1 MLAGWAVALL
11 LSGCATSAVTGA
23 ERNPQDP
30 YEALNRKTFALNDRL
45 DRRVV
50 KPVALAYEKTLPS
63 VVREAVTNFFGNIG
77 DAWSAVNWLLQG
89 EVQRGIEQGARVAW
103 NSTLGLA
110 GLIDV
115 GTPMGL
121 DKRSQDLGQTLG
133 AWGVGPGAYLV
144 LPAFGPSSVR
154 DAAALPIDRWATGA
168 ALTSDMGVRNTL
180 FVTELVSVRAGL
192 LGPEK
197 LLNDIALDRYTF
209 IRDAYLQRRA
219 AKPRKAED
227 DEGFEIVTP
236 PAPPAS
242 ASR

>member
-11 LSGCATSAVTGA
+11 LSGCATSAGTGA

-63 VVREAVTNFFGNIG
+63 VVREAVANFFGNIG

-110 GLIDV
+110 G
-115 GTPMGL
+115 
-121 DKRSQDLGQTLG
+121 
-133 AWGVGPGAYLV
+133 
-144 LPAFGPSSVR
+144 
-154 DAAALPIDRWATGA
+154 
-168 ALTSDMGVRNTL
+168 
-180 FVTELVSVRAGL
+180 
-192 LGPEK
+192 
-197 LLNDIALDRYTF
+197 
-209 IRDAYLQRRA
+209 
-219 AKPRKAED
+219 
-227 DEGFEIVTP
+227 
-236 PAPPAS
+236 
-242 ASR
+242 